1 MTAAINPSGHGSVS
15 AAPRL
20 AEGFTDIFFG
30 RWVQLDGL
38 RLHAVTGGQGPPL
51 LLLAGWPQTWYAW
64 RHVMPSLATT
74 FTVVA
79 PDNRGMGL
87 SDKPRAGYDT
97 ASLASDMVGLMRA
110 LSHDRFAVVG
120 HDLGMWIAYALS
132 ADHPQ
137 RVSRVA
143 MAEAVVPGLSDS
155 PPLFMPKG
163 AVNRQFHFAFNRL
176 ESLNEQLVE
185 GREHLFLGH
194 QFATKAVRPLPQY
207 AIDYYVQTL
216 ARDRDA
222 LRACFE
228 FYRAIDTTML
238 QNQRRSRQRL
248 RMPVLTIAGAGSIGE
263 DVGAALAPVADDLTS
278 VILERCGHYLAEE
291 APEEMLS
298 VLSEFLAPY
307 ARSSAPY
314 PE

>member
-1 MTAAINPSGHGSVS
+1 
-15 AAPRL
+15 
-20 AEGFTDIFFG
+20 
-30 RWVQLDGL
+30 
-38 RLHAVTGGQGPPL
+38 
-51 LLLAGWPQTWYAW
+51 
-64 RHVMPSLATT
+64 
-74 FTVVA
+74 
-79 PDNRGMGL
+79 
-87 SDKPRAGYDT
+87 
-97 ASLASDMVGLMRA
+97 MVGLMRA
-110 LSHDRFAVVG
+110 FGHERFAVVG
-120 HDLGMWIAYALS
+120 HDIGMWIAYTLA

-137 RVSRVA
+137 RVAQVA
-143 MAEAVVPGLSDS
+143 MAEALVPGLSDC

-176 ESLNEQLVE
+176 ESLNERLVE

-207 AIDYYVQTL
+207 AIDYYVHTL

-228 FYRAIDTTML
+228 FYRAIDTTMA
-238 QNQRRSRQRL
+238 QNQRRSGQRL

-263 DVGAALAPVADDLTS
+263 AVGVALAPVADDLTS

-298 VLSEFLAPY
+298 VLTEFLAPY
-307 ARSSAPY
+307 ARSGARN

>member
-1 MTAAINPSGHGSVS
+1 MTSAINGPSGHGSVG

-20 AEGFTDIFFG
+20 AEGFTDIFSS
-30 RWVQLDGL
+30 RWVQLGDL
-38 RLHAVTGGQGPPL
+38 RLHAVAGGQGPPL
-51 LLLAGWPQTWYAW
+51 LLLAGWPQSWYAW

-79 PDNRGMGL
+79 PDSRGVGL

-97 ASLASDMVGLMRA
+97 ASLASDMVGLMSA
-110 LSHDRFAVVG
+110 FSHDRFAVVG
-120 HDLGMWIAYALS
+120 HDIGMWVAYALA

-143 MAEAVVPGLSDS
+143 MAEAIVPGLSDS
-155 PPLFMPKG
+155 PLLFMPKG
-163 AVNRQFHFAFNRL
+163 PVNRQYHLAFNRL

-216 ARDRDA
+216 AGDRDA

-228 FYRAIDTTML
+228 FYRAVDTTMQ

-248 RMPVLTIAGAGSIGE
+248 RMPVLTIAGAESFAE
-263 DVGAALAPVADDLTS
+263 AVGASLAPAADDLTS
-278 VILERCGHYLAEE
+278 IILERCGHYFAEE
-291 APEEMLS
+291 APDEALS
-298 VLSEFLAPY
+298 VLTEFLAPY
-307 ARSSAPY
+307 ADEAL
-314 PE
+314 